1 MNEINQFLENQNLKN
16 SFSKYSNS
24 SKKLEEKKIK
34 NEKDNINDF
43 SDLYKLNVENENF
56 KNESFDLNNNE
67 ENDISNL
74 NYIKQIGSTNSSSI
88 NESNI
93 DQNIINELNSELG
106 KDTLLDMANIIKKN
120 MNDEMISYDYEKIII
135 YIKENY
141 KKKDLPKIAIDRAIN
156 KIPDIYFLIIRG
168 KL

>member
-1 MNEINQFLENQNLKN
+1 M
-16 SFSKYSNS
+16 
-24 SKKLEEKKIK
+24 
-34 NEKDNINDF
+34 
-43 SDLYKLNVENENF
+43 YKLNVENEIF

-156 KIPDIYFLIIRG
+156 KI
-168 KL
+168 

>member
-1 MNEINQFLENQNLKN
+1 
-16 SFSKYSNS
+16 
-24 SKKLEEKKIK
+24 
-34 NEKDNINDF
+34 
-43 SDLYKLNVENENF
+43 LYKLNVENEIF